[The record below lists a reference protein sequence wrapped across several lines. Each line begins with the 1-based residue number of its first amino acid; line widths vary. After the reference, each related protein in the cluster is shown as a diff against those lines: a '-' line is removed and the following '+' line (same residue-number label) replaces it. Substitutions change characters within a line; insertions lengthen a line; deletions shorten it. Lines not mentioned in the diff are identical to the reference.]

1 MELIM
6 RAMRTSL
13 LSIWA
18 VRQALGRCWEWVGK
32 LRLRGRWG
40 RMLMLSFG
48 WLGLGSGVGRE
59 GLWRQRFGRLLV
71 DDEDFL
77 VSDEIL
83 QGGCDEGKGIHS
95 ANRTTGHLTLSAMP
109 IVLFG
114 TLSMVL
120 YVLEKVWEGLK
131 WLWKVLTLG

>member
-1 MELIM
+1 M
-6 RAMRTSL
+6 
-13 LSIWA
+13 
-18 VRQALGRCWEWVGK
+18 WVGNLPTDTTPEE
-32 LRLRGRWG
+32 LRD
-40 RMLMLSFG
+40 F
-48 WLGLGSGVGRE
+48 
-59 GLWRQRFGRLLV
+59 FY
-71 DDEDFL
+71 DEDFL